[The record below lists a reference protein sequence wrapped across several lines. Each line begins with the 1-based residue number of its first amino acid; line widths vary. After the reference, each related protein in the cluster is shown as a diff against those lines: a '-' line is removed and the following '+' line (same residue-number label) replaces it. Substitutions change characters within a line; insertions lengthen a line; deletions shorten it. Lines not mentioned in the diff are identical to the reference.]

1 MKIKTDFVTNSS
13 STCFVVM
20 RKGHVTM
27 DDFIK
32 AVGVEANSRFKD
44 IYEELYN
51 LCVNEMTPIEDAVSR
66 HRWNKEGASVEK
78 FINEFFSA
86 QTWDRIKKAKKA
98 GYKVYM
104 GDLHS
109 DETAVESYFC
119 TQAFVI
125 ESDKFIIDATNAG
138 W

>member
-20 RKGHVTM
+20 RKGNVTL
-27 DDFIK
+27 DEFIE
-32 AVGVEANSRFKD
+32 AVGIEANSRFRD
-44 IYEELYN
+44 IYEELYK
-51 LCVNEMTPIEDAVSR
+51 LCIDEMPSLDEAVR
-66 HRWNKEGASVEK
+66 VHRWYKSGSIEK
-78 FINEFFSA
+78 FIKTHFSA

-98 GYKVYM
+98 GFKVYM
-104 GDLHS
+104 GELRS
-109 DETAVESYFC
+109 DETSVECYFC

-125 ESDKFIIDATNAG
+125 ESEKFIIDATNAG

>member
-27 DDFIK
+27 DEFIK
-32 AVGVEANSRFKD
+32 AVGVDANSRFKD
-44 IYEELYN
+44 IYEELYR
-51 LCVNEMTPIEDAVSR
+51 LCMNEMTTIEDAVKQ
-66 HRWNKEGASVEK
+66 HRWNKNGISVEQ
-78 FINEFFSA
+78 FVNETFSK
-86 QTWDRIKKAKKA
+86 QTWARIEKAKKD
-98 GYKVYM
+98 GFKVYM
-104 GDLHS
+104 GILS
-109 DETAVESYFC
+109 SSETEIEAYFC

-125 ESDKFIIDATNAG
+125 ESDKFIIDATNAN

>member
-27 DDFIK
+27 DEFIK
-32 AVGVEANSRFKD
+32 AVGVDANSRFRD
-44 IYEELYN
+44 IYEELYR
-51 LCVNEMTPIEDAVSR
+51 LCMNEMTTIEDAVKQ
-66 HRWNKEGASVEK
+66 HRWNKNGISVEQ
-78 FINEFFSA
+78 FVNETFSK
-86 QTWDRIKKAKKA
+86 QTWARIEKARKD
-98 GYKVYM
+98 GFKVYM
-104 GDLHS
+104 GILS
-109 DETAVESYFC
+109 SSETEIEAYFC

-125 ESDKFIIDATNAG
+125 ESDKFIIDATNAN

>member
-20 RKGHVTM
+20 RKGHITM
-27 DDFIK
+27 DEFLD
-32 AVGVEANSRFKD
+32 AVGLDANSRFKD
-44 IYEELYN
+44 IFEELYS
-51 LCVNEMTPIEDAVSR
+51 LCMTEMTPLYDAVKA
-66 HRWNKEGASVEK
+66 HRWYKGGSVEK
-78 FINEFFSA
+78 FVKDIFSVD
-86 QTWDRIKKAKKA
+86 TWDRIEKARKA
-98 GYKVYM
+98 GFEVYM

-109 DETAVESYFC
+109 DETSVECYFC

-125 ESDKFIIDATNAG
+125 ESDNLIIDATNAG

>member
-27 DDFIK
+27 DEFLK
-32 AVGVEANSRFKD
+32 AVGIEANSRFKD
-44 IYEELYN
+44 IYEELYT
-51 LCVNEMTPIEDAVSR
+51 LCVNEITPIEEAVRR
-66 HRWNKEGASVEK
+66 HRWNQSGGSVEK
-78 FINEFFSA
+78 FVKEHFSA
-86 QTWDRIKKAKKA
+86 QTWERIKTAKKA
-98 GYKVYM
+98 GFKVYM
-104 GDLHS
+104 GDLRS
-109 DETAVESYFC
+109 DETAVECYFC

-125 ESDKFIIDATNAG
+125 ESEKFIIDATNAG

>member
-20 RKGHVTM
+20 RKGNVTL
-27 DDFIK
+27 DEFIK
-32 AVGVEANSRFKD
+32 VVGIDANSRFRD
-44 IYEELYN
+44 IYEELYQ
-51 LCVNEMTPIEDAVSR
+51 LCVNEMTPLDEAVKAYGGYR
-66 HRWNKEGASVEK
+66 TEEQFVKER
-78 FINEFFSA
+78 FSA

-98 GYKVYM
+98 GFKVYM
-104 GDLHS
+104 GELRS

-125 ESDKFIIDATNAG
+125 ESDKFIIDATNDT